1 MSSEGMPTTR
11 LNHPPVQR
19 WEYQTMTLNIDGFF
33 GPNID
38 ELQISRNLNVAGM
51 NGWELTSVLPVTK
64 GQGYTAIIIAILKRP
79 I

>member
-1 MSSEGMPTTR
+1 MPTTR
-11 LNHPPVQR
+11 LHTAPTQR
-19 WEYQTMTLNIDGFF
+19 WEYQTVTLNIDGFF

-38 ELQISRNLNVAGM
+38 ELQISRTLNTAGM
-51 NGWELTSVLPVTK
+51 DGWELTSVLPVTK